1 MREDGR
7 VSFDD
12 GVSCWGELVLEKSVD
27 LMHQAGCV
35 GFKLANPTA
44 ML

>member
-12 GVSCWGELVLEKSVD
+12 GVSCWGELLLQERVD
-27 LMHQAGCV
+27 LVRQAGCV
-35 GFKLANPTA
+35 AF
-44 ML
+44 